1 MKKFYSAQILLSF
14 LMMIISNGVIFS
26 QDTDAP
32 EKKENRRMKIMGFA
46 DEGVGVQ
53 TKGQL
58 QNLTM
63 NYGQVS
69 DTRFEDVG
77 NAPTDVFFEEI
88 YLSVFSSQMIFLFS
102 LQ

>member
-1 MKKFYSAQILLSF
+1 MKKHFFISFLLSV
-14 LMMIISNGVIFS
+14 LMIIISNDLLLA
-26 QDTDAP
+26 QDTDGAG
-32 EKKENRRMKIMGFA
+32 KKENKIFKITGFA

-53 TKGQL
+53 TKGQI

-77 NAPTDVFFEEI
+77 NAPTENFF
-88 YLSVFSSQMIFLFS
+88 
-102 LQ
+102 